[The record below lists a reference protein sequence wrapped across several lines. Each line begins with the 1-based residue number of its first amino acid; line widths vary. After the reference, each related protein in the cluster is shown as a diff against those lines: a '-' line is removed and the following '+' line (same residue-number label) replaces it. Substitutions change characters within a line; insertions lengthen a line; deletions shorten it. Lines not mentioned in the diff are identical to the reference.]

1 MNSVVAW
8 IVAVSAAAFLVG
20 PAAAEV
26 PMPKTAKAYKGEQCV
41 EPVETMR
48 RYHMDYLMHQR
59 DETMREGIRGKKYS
73 LAKCIECHATKAAG
87 VDGGQSAGK
96 DAPRTIE
103 PFCVTCHTYAAVTID
118 CFQCHTTS
126 PPTKTRAGKPG
137 ALFVQMD
144 LSPPDARGSRM
155 AKNWIPA
162 FAGMTAWVPRA
173 GKSSATSKAWQ
184 VPESGDRLVSELRAY
199 LGEERVA
206 P

>member
-1 MNSVVAW
+1 MVAR
-8 IVAVSAAAFLVG
+8 IVAAAVAAFLVG

-26 PMPKTAKAYKGEQCV
+26 PLPNPAKAYKGKQCV

-59 DETMREGIRGKKYS
+59 DETVQQGIRGKKYS
-73 LAKCIECHATKAAG
+73 LTKCIECHATKAAG
-87 VDGGQSAGK
+87 VGGK

-103 PFCVTCHTYAAVTID
+103 PFCANCHKYAAVTID

-126 PPTKTRAGKPG
+126 PPTKAKAENPG
-137 ALFVQMD
+137 ALFVQKD
-144 LSPPDARGSRM
+144 SSPPDAGGSR

-162 FAGMTAWVPRA
+162 FAGMTAWIQRTEN
-173 GKSSATSKAWQ
+173 SAKTGKAWQ